1 MLRRFRPDTLRAV
14 LLASLLIVAQLLLV
28 QHQTDLAQHAAG
40 DHCEW
45 CLTHSPLTGALPGTG
60 LALPERPAASTPA
73 AADYSFV
80 ARSVPSFYASRAPP
94 FSPRS

>member
-1 MLRRFRPDTLRAV
+1 MLHRLRPDALRAV
-14 LLASLLIVAQLLLV
+14 LLAALLIVAQLLLV

-45 CLTHSPLTGALPGTG
+45 CLTHSPLGGALPGTV

-73 AADYSFV
+73 VADFTFV
-80 ARSVPSFYASRAPP
+80 SLSSPSYYASRAPP
-94 FSPRS
+94 FSRSS